1 MIYRS
6 TTWKLANYNQ
16 KSYSFFPFSIQ
27 RPSKQYIWKC
37 WCDISKKIECSFK
50 CNKIKYLN
58 NKRINRIYI
67 FFHKVCAKGQL
78 FKLFSTSNQS
88 NLKTGPIAKIS
99 SLFSL
104 LSLNENKWWKSLWRI
119 LLSFCKSLDHS

>member
-1 MIYRS
+1 MIFENKLITIRS
-6 TTWKLANYNQ
+6 HIHSSLLV
-16 KSYSFFPFSIQ
+16 
-27 RPSKQYIWKC
+27 SKGLHNNTYESVGVTFQ
-37 WCDISKKIECSFK
+37 KIECSFK

-104 LSLNENKWWKSLWRI
+104 LSLNENK
-119 LLSFCKSLDHS
+119 